1 MSEDEV
7 GKQAADVSPEE
18 IRGMLQISF
27 ITCTALAMSNVKDID
42 TNLTNLP
49 DNQKIKMG

>member
-27 ITCTALAMSNVKDID
+27 ITCTALEMSNVKQMMYV
-42 TNLTNLP
+42 TNAAGLFEY
-49 DNQKIKMG
+49 